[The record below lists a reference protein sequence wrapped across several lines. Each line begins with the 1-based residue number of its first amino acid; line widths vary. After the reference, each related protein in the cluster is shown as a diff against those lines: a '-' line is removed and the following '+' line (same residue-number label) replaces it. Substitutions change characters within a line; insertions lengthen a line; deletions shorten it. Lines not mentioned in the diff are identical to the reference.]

1 MEITYETL
9 SSEDTEEGRNREMTA
24 MAFWPGESPFSIL
37 ILVLYILLEYGFPA
51 LLVGLVIWRVLKAR
65 EYRRAEEIEKH
76 VIVTRQIKEM
86 LRRDPTRRQTNT
98 TKQAIPKKVS
108 VK

>member
-1 MEITYETL
+1 
-9 SSEDTEEGRNREMTA
+9 MTI
-24 MAFWPGESPFSIL
+24 AFLQGESLLSIL
-37 ILVLYILLEYGFPA
+37 LIVLYVLFEYGIPA

-86 LRRDPTRRQTNT
+86 LRRDT
-98 TKQAIPKKVS
+98 TQ
-108 VK
+108 

>member
-1 MEITYETL
+1 MAEENIRQAE
-9 SSEDTEEGRNREMTA
+9 ENRREEVHEEGRNREMTA

-37 ILVLYILLEYGFPA
+37 LLVLYILLEYGFPA

-76 VIVTRQIKEM
+76 VNVTRQIQDM
-86 LRRDPTRRQTNT
+86 LRRDTQGR
-98 TKQAIPKKVS
+98 AG
-108 VK
+108 

>member
-1 MEITYETL
+1 LAIARRHAATKEAIGQAEERGWN
-9 SSEDTEEGRNREMTA
+9 EDHEEEGREMIT

-37 ILVLYILLEYGFPA
+37 ILVLYVLYEYGAPA

-76 VIVTRQIKEM
+76 VIVTRQIREM
-86 LRRDPTRRQTNT
+86 LRRDT
-98 TKQAIPKKVS
+98 TQ
-108 VK
+108 